1 MSQPLISVIL
11 PVYNGEKY
19 LKDAIDSVLQQS
31 YTNFELIIINDGSK
45 DNSEKICTSYS
56 DSRIRYFSYDNSGL
70 AKTLNKG
77 IGLAQGD
84 YIARQD
90 QDDISLPQRF
100 ELQMKFMEKNP
111 DVILLGTSGIII
123 NEMDIKIGEH
133 KHPAPSSILAFDLM
147 FDNPFIHSSVIFRK
161 KYNGITFFYPESPD
175 VFEDYGMWSEMS
187 RHGKLSNLED
197 SLILYR
203 HHPGGMSKIDSIKRK
218 RMLYIQST
226 QNIKKLVSGKLTD
239 NQIANLCNLY
249 FHQYN
254 KETRFNKK
262 EIMNTLKVIS
272 DSLSEKYPD
281 EINLIFSRLKDYEKV
296 LGSRYNMYMRL
307 VHQSNPVMLL
317 YLKIEHKLK
326 RYKSHV

>member
-1 MSQPLISVIL
+1 MKQPLISVIL

-19 LKDAIDSVLQQS
+19 LKAAIDSVLKQTFS
-31 YTNFELIIINDGSK
+31 NFEFIIINDGSK

-56 DSRIRYFSYDNSGL
+56 DSRIRYFSFENSGL

-90 QDDISLPQRF
+90 QDDISLPQRL

-123 NEMDIKIGEH
+123 NEFDEKIGEH
-133 KHPAPSSILAFDLM
+133 KHPTHSSVLAFDLM

-161 KYNGITFFYPESPD
+161 KHKGVTFFYPESPD

-187 RHGKLSNLED
+187 FHGKISNLED
-197 SLILYR
+197 PLILYR
-203 HHPGGMSKIDSIKRK
+203 HHPGGMSKMDSIKRK
-218 RMLYIQST
+218 KMLYIQSI
-226 QNIKKLVSGKLTD
+226 QNIKKLISGKLSD
-239 NQIANLCNLY
+239 NQIEHLCNLY
-249 FHQYN
+249 FHQYD

-262 EIMNTLKVIS
+262 QIMDTLNVIS
-272 DSLSEKYPD
+272 GLLSEKYP
-281 EINLIFSRLKDYEKV
+281 EEKNLIFSRLNDYKKV

-307 VHQSNPVMLL
+307 VHQNNPLMLL
-317 YLKIEHKLK
+317 YLKFEHKLK